1 MVTVLVTVPD
11 EGAAATVCEALAE
24 AGLAAEAKRSWRRH
38 AYQPS
43 ALATPFDVL
52 VDEADAEAARAVLR
66 RLAEE
71 NVTPLESTDHEERA
85 AGEARWWR
93 RPSPWVAVIVALI
106 PVVPLA
112 CFYAGARRMGALFAG
127 VTLTAFVLMFGQG
140 GAFSVG
146 AITSP
151 YPMTWHGWLRPR
163 SPAERVQGERSSQT
177 PLPDLAAPEETAHLA
192 VARTLT
198 AAKLGDL
205 VVALWFIRRERRR
218 RAHFSTNARSM
229 T

>member
-11 EGAAATVCEALAE
+11 EGAAAAVCEALAE
-24 AGLAAEAKRSWRRH
+24 AGLFAEAKLSWRRH

-52 VDEADAEAARAVLR
+52 VKDADAEAARAVLR

-71 NVTPLESTDHEERA
+71 NVSRLESPEHEERQTS
-85 AGEARWWR
+85 GWWR
-93 RPSPWVAVIVALI
+93 RPSPWIAVIVALI

-146 AITSP
+146 AIASP

-163 SPAERVQGERSSQT
+163 SPAERAQGQRSSQT
-177 PLPDLAAPEETAHLA
+177 PLSELAAPEDSDHLA

-198 AAKLGDL
+198 GAKLGDL
-205 VVALWFIRRERRR
+205 AVALWFIRRERRR

>member
-24 AGLAAEAKRSWRRH
+24 AGLSAEAQRSWRRH

-52 VDEADAEAARAVLR
+52 VEEADAEAARAVLR

-71 NVTPLESTDHEERA
+71 NVAHLESTEPDERA
-85 AGEARWWR
+85 DRWWR

-146 AITSP
+146 AIASP

-163 SPAERVQGERSSQT
+163 SPTERTQGERSSQT
-177 PLPDLAAPEETAHLA
+177 PLPELAAPEETAHLA

-205 VVALWFIRRERRR
+205 AVALWFIRRERRR